1 MSILSQG
8 GMYAVLAQ
16 ILLGAILAGNDGVL
30 ATFLSEMF
38 PTNVRYTCFGL
49 SFNLGNAIFG
59 GTAPFIATFL
69 ILQTGNKFAP
79 AFFLMAAALVAFIAL
94 LKTKETVNNSL

>member
-1 MSILSQG
+1 MF
-8 GMYAVLAQ
+8 AVLAQ

-38 PTNVRYTCFGL
+38 PTSVRYTCFGL
-49 SFNLGNAIFG
+49 PFNMGNAIFG

-69 ILQTGNKFAP
+69 ILQMNNTFAL
-79 AFFLMAAALVAFIAL
+79 AFYLMAAALIAFVSL
-94 LKTKETVNNSL
+94 LRTKETVNKSL